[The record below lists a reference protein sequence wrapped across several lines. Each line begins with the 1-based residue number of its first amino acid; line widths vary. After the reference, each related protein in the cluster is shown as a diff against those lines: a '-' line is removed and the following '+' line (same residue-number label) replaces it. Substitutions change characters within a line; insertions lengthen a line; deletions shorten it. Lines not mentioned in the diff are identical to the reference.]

1 MARGSSTAAGA
12 SADGGTDPRMLI
24 TIRDRLY
31 ADFVMPSRL
40 SVYRSLVETALAGG
54 YEILSIE
61 ALWQR
66 VRGDGLDPAR
76 RYLALRHDVDTDAG
90 TAAAMWRIDRELGV
104 RSSYYFRLSTIAPA
118 LMHDVGSAGGEASYH
133 YEELATIAKRR
144 GIGSAAELEAH
155 LPEARAEFAS
165 NLEALRSR
173 TGLPM
178 RVVSAHGD
186 FVNRRL
192 GVANWALLADPGFR
206 SEVDIDAEAY
216 DPEVIGSFTSQF
228 TDVPH
233 PRYWSPADPLE
244 RIRDRDRAVF
254 VLVHPRHWQVDRLG
268 NLRDDI
274 GRALEGA
281 QYGLATRRKGL
292 A

>member
-1 MARGSSTAAGA
+1 MLMA
-12 SADGGTDPRMLI
+12 
-24 TIRDRLY
+24 IRDRLY
-31 ADFVMPSRL
+31 ADFLMPSRL
-40 SVYRSLVETALAGG
+40 TLYRALVETALDSG

-61 ALWQR
+61 ALSQR
-66 VRGDGLDPAR
+66 VHGLGLDPSK

-90 TAAAMWRIDRELGV
+90 TASAMWRIDRDLGV
-104 RSSYYFRLSTIAPA
+104 RSSYYFRLSTVSPA
-118 LMHDVGSAGGEASYH
+118 LMHDVAFGGGEASYH

-144 GIGSAAELEAH
+144 GVRTAAELEAH
-155 LPEARAEFAS
+155 LPEAQAEFGR
-165 NLEALRSR
+165 NLEGLRSS
-173 TGLPM
+173 TGLAM

-192 GVANWALLADPGFR
+192 GVANWALLADPAFR
-206 SEVDIDAEAY
+206 AQVDIDAEAY
-216 DPEVIGSFTSQF
+216 DRELIGTFTSQF

-244 RIRDRDRAVF
+244 QIRAGDSVVF
-254 VLVHPRHWQVDRLG
+254 VLVHPRHWRVDRLG
-268 NLRDDI
+268 NLRDDV

-281 QYGLATRRKGL
+281 RYGLATRGQGS